1 MLKQTK
7 DFLEKYN
14 IKNKNVIIAF
24 SAGPDSTALSLVLNE
39 LKEKF
44 GLNLTLAYFNHG
56 WREKEALN
64 EENFTKNLA
73 QKLCCNFE
81 IGHAPKNSK
90 QNEETARNLRYEF
103 LSDCAKKFN
112 TDIVML
118 AHNKNDNIE
127 TALYRIIKGT
137 SIKGLSAIPEN
148 REIFYRPLLNIEKKE
163 ILNFLKEKKQEFLID
178 SSNNDVKYK
187 RNLIRKEILP
197 LFNEI
202 NPNYINAINNLIISA
217 NFSKKIIEN
226 SLEKIKKEILIEEK
240 NEILKDKFLALEEN
254 YQLEILNDFL
264 GEYLKYRDFK
274 TLSRF
279 LKFILNN
286 DNSKISVNSFY
297 FLVVK
302 NNSISL
308 KKIENK
314 KTFEEILI
322 EKEGEYSFQNV
333 LFKIEKIDKKNKE
346 NIVFPKSNENFCYLS
361 LEFPLSLRTR
371 KAGDIFSPFGLK
383 GKMKLKDY
391 LINEKIPQEKKDN
404 LILLAKENEICW
416 VLGEKISENYK
427 IPISK
432 ENPKEIFKV
441 SYKFNQR

>member
-24 SAGPDSTALSLVLNE
+24 SAGPDSTALSLVINE
-39 LKEKF
+39 LKDKF
-44 GLNLTLAYFNHG
+44 NLKLFLAYFNHS

-64 EENFTKNLA
+64 EENFTKALA
-73 QKLCCNFE
+73 EKLKIGFE
-81 IGHAPKNSK
+81 IGYAPKNSK
-90 QNEETARNLRYEF
+90 QNEETARNLRYSF
-103 LSDCAKKFN
+103 LADCAKKFK
-112 TDIVML
+112 TDVVIL

-137 SIKGLSAIPEN
+137 SIKGLSAIPEK
-148 REIFYRPLLNIEKKE
+148 REIFYRPLLNVEKKE

-202 NPNYINAINNLIISA
+202 NPNYVNAINNLIISA

-226 SLEKIKKEILIEEK
+226 SLKKIKKEIFIEEK

-286 DNSKISVNSFY
+286 NNSKISVNSSY
-297 FLVVK
+297 FLIIK
-302 NNSISL
+302 NNLISL
-308 KKIENK
+308 KKIENEK
-314 KTFEEILI
+314 NFEEILI
-322 EKEGEYSFQNV
+322 KKEGEYSFKNIILKV
-333 LFKIEKIDKKNKE
+333 EKIEKTENKNNKD
-346 NIVFPKSNENFCYLS
+346 IVFPKSDENFCYLS
-361 LEFPLSLRTR
+361 LNFPLTLRTR

-391 LINEKIPQEKKDN
+391 LINQKIPQEKRDG
-404 LILLAKENEICW
+404 LILLTKNNEICW
-416 VLGEKISENYK
+416 ILGEKISENYK
-427 IPISK
+427 ITESK
-432 ENPKEIFKV
+432 EIYKVTYKQKE
-441 SYKFNQR
+441 SL